1 MVFYVEK
8 KSEMLTTILLFITSA
23 VLTRFLL
30 GVFAI
35 KLSQW
40 AFHSRPSY
48 RNQKPVGIPL
58 FGGIGIITSIL
69 VVSLATG
76 QLSLIGLLL
85 AALPIVLIGLM
96 DDRFDIPAGGRF
108 VGQILSGVGLYFYLK
123 LNHVGVFQYFNHIGF
138 ELFVCIFTVV
148 LLANAF
154 NFIDGADGLSGT
166 TFIVLFIPL
175 SVLAGSGYQESA
187 IVVGAVVGF
196 LFCNWYP
203 AKVYLGDVGSAGL
216 GFFVAATALQVPV
229 KITASHTFV
238 ALMFLMSYPLI
249 DVLLATTRRLGRGHS
264 PFKAD
269 REHIH
274 HRLRNIGFND
284 FQITLLILAILLI
297 SAVGG
302 YRMVNTTEAHEFAWL
317 VITSFGLMISL
328 AFIYGWEKTLIGA
341 NGRMLVSLIE
351 YNIAANLTPTVLT
364 AQECT
369 VVTFDLSVYSK
380 NFNNQDRKMVG
391 DLVSDLS
398 NFFTSHAKYGYC
410 GLTDKEQL
418 VLFWPNEA
426 DFQRYKKEV
435 EHNFV
440 QIIDFYRL
448 RKTDGFPLGVEISR
462 VNISDLNLVKMY
474 ASSEAAQRNG
484 LVAAS

>member
-1 MVFYVEK
+1 
-8 KSEMLTTILLFITSA
+8 MLTTLLLFITSA
-23 VLTRFLL
+23 ILTRFLL
-30 GVFAI
+30 GVFVI
-35 KLSQW
+35 KLSNW
-40 AFHSRPSY
+40 TFHSRPSY
-48 RNQKPVGIPL
+48 RNQKPVGVPL
-58 FGGIGIITSIL
+58 LGGIGIFASIL
-69 VVSLATG
+69 AVSLVTG
-76 QLSLIGLLL
+76 QLSLLGLLL
-85 AALPIVLIGLM
+85 AASPIICVGVL

-108 VGQILSGVGLYFYLK
+108 FGQILSGVGLYAYFK
-123 LNHVGVFQYFNHIGF
+123 LNHSGIFQYFNHVGF

-166 TFIVLFIPL
+166 TFVVLFIPL
-175 SVLAGSGYQESA
+175 SVLAGSRYQESA

-216 GFFVAATALQVPV
+216 GFFVAATALHVPV
-229 KITASHTFV
+229 KITASHTFF

-249 DVLLATTRRLGRGHS
+249 DVLLATVRRLGRGHS

-284 FQITLLILAILLI
+284 FQITMLIFAILLV
-297 SAVGG
+297 SVFGG
-302 YRMVNTTEAHEFAWL
+302 YRMVNTTDTNEFVWL
-317 VITSFGLMISL
+317 LVTSFGLLISL
-328 AFIYGWEKTLIGA
+328 AFIYGWEKTLIAA

-351 YNIAANLTPTVLT
+351 YKISSNLTPAVLT
-364 AQECT
+364 AQDCT
-369 VVTFDLSVYSK
+369 VVAFDLSVYSK
-380 NFNNQDRKMVG
+380 NFNNEDRKMIG

-398 NFFTSHAKYGYC
+398 NYFISHAKHGYC
-410 GLTDKEQL
+410 GLTAGEQL

-462 VNISDLNLVKMY
+462 LNISNLNLVQMY
-474 ASSEAAQRNG
+474 ASKEVSERIG